1 MVRSAALSEI
11 VSEIVILE
19 IEVDYSILT
28 DKG

>member
-1 MVRSAALSEI
+1 MVRSAALSEM

-19 IEVDYSILT
+19 MEVDYSILT

>member
-1 MVRSAALSEI
+1 MVRSAALSEM